1 MTVNRGNRS
10 RPATRNDVSEPRA
23 PLPAAVPAPVADGPV
38 SPVPGGGTAAADGP
52 PAGAPAAR
60 AAGGERRLARV
71 RRQAAAWAG
80 VRSSAAREWL
90 LANVPHGRLAME
102 VLRRWKGL
110 NATLLAGNLTYR
122 LFLWLLPLLL
132 VVVAAMG
139 FESNETVS
147 SITGGSLGLSRELA
161 VSIGDAARDAG
172 TSASHALAVGI
183 LGLIFASRSLIVAL
197 HLTFSHV
204 WGLPATTRRGMPAA
218 VAKFVTSLPLA
229 FVILAASLG
238 IRRLG
243 VIGGLSSQGL
253 AFLFGSGA
261 LLTVNWVLPRRTD
274 SWREL
279 LPGSVL
285 GGIVLV
291 IARHTALYYF
301 ENHAARASKVYGSL
315 GVVAGF
321 LSALF
326 VFSVIIV
333 LNALVNVV
341 WHERNGL
348 EPGDLSEPETEP
360 ETDPAA

>member
-1 MTVNRGNRS
+1 VNERERAAAPGPP
-10 RPATRNDVSEPRA
+10 PAAALDQPPARRVPEAPDA
-23 PLPAAVPAPVADGPV
+23 PLVVPAVPPDHGRRRARLAAVRRR
-38 SPVPGGGTAAADGP
+38 GTEWTGDR
-52 PAGAPAAR
+52 AGDATD
-60 AAGGERRLARV
+60 
-71 RRQAAAWAG
+71 
-80 VRSSAAREWL
+80 WL
-90 LANVPHGRLAME
+90 LVNVPHGRLAME

-161 VSIGDAARDAG
+161 LSIGDAARDAG
-172 TSASHALAVGI
+172 TSASHALLVGVV
-183 LGLIFASRSLIVAL
+183 GLVFASRSLIVAL

-218 VAKFVTSLPLA
+218 VAKFVTSLPVA

-243 VIGGLSSQGL
+243 LLGGLSSQAI
-253 AFLFGSGA
+253 AFLFGTGA
-261 LLTVNWVLPRRTD
+261 LLAANWVLPRRTD

-285 GGIVLV
+285 AGVVLM

-315 GVVAGF
+315 GIVAGF

-326 VFSVIIV
+326 VFAVIIV
-333 LNALVNVV
+333 LNAVVNAV
-341 WHERNGL
+341 WHERHAI
-348 EPGDLSEPETEP
+348 EGDGEG
-360 ETDPAA
+360 